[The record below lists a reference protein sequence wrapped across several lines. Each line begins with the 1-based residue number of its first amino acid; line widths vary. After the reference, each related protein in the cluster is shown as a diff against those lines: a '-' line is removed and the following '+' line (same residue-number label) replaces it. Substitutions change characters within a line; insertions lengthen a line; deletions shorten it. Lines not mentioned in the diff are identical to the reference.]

1 VRRYLIAAGAG
12 FACGAGATLIGSA
25 LGQTPEMSVAFVAL
39 ILALWA
45 VLELQKEG
53 GE

>member
-1 VRRYLIAAGAG
+1 MRRYLIAAGAG
-12 FACGAGATLIGSA
+12 FACGAGATLIGRA

-39 ILALWA
+39 LLALWA